1 MLEQRPFAT
10 VISEPSS
17 FQQAFERLLA
27 RAPGPV
33 FPRARALYLQ
43 KYPLEGE
50 PQGDFR
56 TFLLEEDIQES
67 PVGALRI
74 RALAMAIVAWGQP
87 RFDVAGA
94 ATYLQQRW
102 GLRPHD
108 LQEVEGASWFRNSGA
123 YGRFSGLAVYE
134 RVAPTSLINS
144 SADPG
149 PPAADPG
156 SGA

>member
-10 VISEPSS
+10 VISEPPS
-17 FQQAFERLLA
+17 FQQAFERLLT

-87 RFDVAGA
+87 RFDAAAA

-108 LQEVEGASWFRNSGA
+108 LQEVEGASWFRDSGA
-123 YGRFSGLAVYE
+123 YGRFSSLAVYE
-134 RVAPTSLINS
+134 RAAPTSLISS

>member
-67 PVGALRI
+67 PAGAVRV
-74 RALAMAIVAWGQP
+74 RALALAVVAWGQP
-87 RFDVAGA
+87 RFDADA
-94 ATYLQQRW
+94 AAAYLERRW
-102 GLRPHD
+102 GLRPNG
-108 LQEVEGASWFRNSGA
+108 LKEV
-123 YGRFSGLAVYE
+123 
-134 RVAPTSLINS
+134 
-144 SADPG
+144 
-149 PPAADPG
+149 
-156 SGA
+156 

>member
-1 MLEQRPFAT
+1 MLGEGPSAT
-10 VISEPSS
+10 VISELPS
-17 FQQAFERLLA
+17 FQSSFERLLA

-56 TFLLEEDIQES
+56 TFLLDEEIQES
-67 PVGALRI
+67 PAGALRV
-74 RALAMAIVAWGQP
+74 RALALAVVAWGQP
-87 RFDVAGA
+87 SFDATA
-94 ATYLQQRW
+94 AAAYLEHRW

-108 LQEVEGASWFRNSGA
+108 LREVEGARWFRDAGA
-123 YGRFSGLAVYE
+123 YGRFGTPAVYE
-134 RVAPTSLINS
+134 RSAPTSLLSS

-149 PPAADPG
+149 PPATGPG
-156 SGA
+156 SGG